1 MLEVD
6 GEMEKLATSDRINKS
21 KVLEITDLLR
31 LEVERNEENG
41 RAMECLEVRTYE

>member
-1 MLEVD
+1 MDKDIERLAASD
-6 GEMEKLATSDRINKS
+6 GISRS